1 MFSCTIEGNS
11 HPFALVLP
19 LGTRLAVTRKDRL
32 LHLYHLHAKPRKQAE
47 FISAHSIV
55 RGILL
60 APDFNTVGEYFIV
73 NIADTD
79 VSLRLKS
86 IFPDCFS

>member
-1 MFSCTIEGNS
+1 MFSCTIEGNT

-19 LGTRLAVTRKDRL
+19 LDTRQAVTRKDRL
-32 LHLYHLHAKPRKQAE
+32 LHLYCLHTKLRKQAE

-73 NIADTD
+73 DIADTD
-79 VSLRLKS
+79 ISLRLKS
-86 IFPDCFS
+86 IFPDRFS